1 MPWGIMQPALRP
13 PPELQSPCI
22 VFAVL
27 QSAHGLQQPGADVQV
42 DHSESLL

>member
-1 MPWGIMQPALRP
+1 MGYNAACTAT
-13 PPELQSPCI
+13 PPELQIPCI

>member
-1 MPWGIMQPALRP
+1 MGYNAACTATP